1 MVCPKLVHG
10 DCRFTKEVCKQPY
23 NIKMIDFK
31 ACAVYK
37 KAAKKHAAKKMS
49 VKKKTIK
56 KKTVHRTVKKKGRK
70 RYRKA
75 TVYGKER
82 SNAEYLV
89 VSASPNEIPAKN
101 TLNIVILSV
110 RRYRQNRDTKKN
122 AVKGKSVVTRPAW
135 ASILG
140 HNT

>member
-1 MVCPKLVHG
+1 MLISIS
-10 DCRFTKEVCKQPY
+10 F
-23 NIKMIDFK
+23 F
-31 ACAVYK
+31 
-37 KAAKKHAAKKMS
+37 
-49 VKKKTIK
+49 
-56 KKTVHRTVKKKGRK
+56 RK

-75 TVYGKER
+75 AVYGKER

-110 RRYRQNRDTKKN
+110 RRYRQNRDIIKN
-122 AVKGKSVVTRPAW
+122 AVSGKSVVTRPLC